1 MRMNEEE
8 EDLNEE
14 EESFVIGIKSGGGL
28 RPCYY
33 YMGIAAISLR

>member
-8 EDLNEE
+8 KERKEE
-14 EESFVIGIKSGGGL
+14 EESRVIGVKSGGGL
-28 RPCYY
+28 EPCYY